1 MEDICNDIMF
11 QSKGISTLRFLSH
24 HHTLTLLHLH
34 NAWILDEIWICG
46 NQFVLIYFLA
56 ITSFILYFSK
66 SHTNGWRYKILNG
79 CKSLLFSVEIFVK
92 LSFIIEHK
100 LECQYENF
108 QFQHNIWRLCRSV
121 RVVSAVWG
129 PVWGPGPPGEVVDAV

>member
-66 SHTNGWRYKILNG
+66 SHTNGWRYKILNA

-100 LECQYENF
+100 LECQYMKKLSVST
-108 QFQHNIWRLCRSV
+108 QYLTPMPV

-129 PVWGPGPPGEVVDAV
+129 PVWGPGPPGEVVHAV